1 MIAPNTLPEIENLT
15 VLALYRPIT
24 VVTGGYFHE
33 TPVYYEAGRFSHKI
47 RPSTPIP
54 RRCEKSLMNTFR
66 RSIIKLLLAS
76 SAVTTASLFGVRTA
90 FAAVWNKTG
99 FESKSSSDALKTLG
113 VSAPTASRDIQ
124 ITAPEIAENGAQV
137 PVTVTSKIPNTHS
150 ISIVVDKNPFP
161 LSSTFEFS
169 SGAESYVSTRLKMGQ
184 TSNVIAVIK
193 ADGKFYTATK
203 EVKVTIGGCG
213 G

>member
-1 MIAPNTLPEIENLT
+1 M
-15 VLALYRPIT
+15 
-24 VVTGGYFHE
+24 
-33 TPVYYEAGRFSHKI
+33 
-47 RPSTPIP
+47 
-54 RRCEKSLMNTFR
+54 
-66 RSIIKLLLAS
+66 
-76 SAVTTASLFGVRTA
+76 
-90 FAAVWNKTG
+90 
-99 FESKSSSDALKTLG
+99 
-113 VSAPTASRDIQ
+113 
-124 ITAPEIAENGAQV
+124 
-137 PVTVTSKIPNTHS
+137 PVTVTSKIPNTQS

-169 SGAESYVSTRLKMGQ
+169 NGAESYVSTRLKMGQ